1 MFFDDEIK
9 AITDVAKKY
18 NIKVAAHSHPR
29 ASALHV
35 LKYGVSSIEHGS
47 FINDEAMDTMI
58 KNGVYYVPTV
68 SVMDVLEKDIAD
80 PETDPKMVEHEK
92 KFYEN
97 NPKKIFEAYKKGVK
111 IATGTD
117 AGVTP
122 HGKNYREVERF
133 VELGMTNADA
143 LRAGTIN
150 SADLLDMS
158 DELCTIEK
166 GKIADIIGIEG
177 NPLEEIKDIENV
189 VFVMKEGKVFKDLSR

>member
-1 MFFDDEIK
+1 
-9 AITDVAKKY
+9 
-18 NIKVAAHSHPR
+18 
-29 ASALHV
+29 
-35 LKYGVSSIEHGS
+35 
-47 FINDEAMDTMI
+47 MI

-158 DELCTIEK
+158 DELGTIEK
-166 GKIADIIGIEG
+166 GKIADIIAIDG